1 MSDKQYAIGVDLGG
15 TKLAVG
21 VVGPDGRILA
31 RAERPTDVAGGVEA
45 ILADTRRAVNE
56 ALGVLGKGLGD
67 VAGVG
72 IGAPGPVEPGDGVV
86 IIAPNL
92 GWRDVPLGKLMQSGF
107 GIPARVDND
116 ANAAALG
123 EQWCGAG
130 RSVSDMVMV
139 TLGTGVGGAIITHGA
154 MYHGAHGYA
163 GEIGHMTILEDG
175 PLCGCGNRGCLETL
189 AAAPAIARI
198 AAEVIDAG
206 RATRMSEL
214 AVANPGGLEAKIV
227 FEAAREGDPEALG
240 IVNQVARY
248 LGIGLANLANIL
260 NPEMIV
266 VGGGVSRA
274 GDLLLDPVREEVR
287 RRALRGPDRVKV
299 VRAELGNDAGIIGAA
314 SLVWRG

>member
-1 MSDKQYAIGVDLGG
+1 MSDKKYAIGIDLGG
-15 TKLAVG
+15 TKLAAG
-21 VVGPDGRILA
+21 VVDREGRIVA
-31 RAERPTDVAGGVEA
+31 RAERATNVAGGAEG
-45 ILADTRRAVNE
+45 ILSDARQVADE
-56 ALGVLGKGLGD
+56 ALGHLSLGLGD

-72 IGAPGPVEPGDGVV
+72 IGAPGPVEPGKGVV

-92 GWRDVPLGKLMQSGF
+92 GWRDVPLGMLMESKF
-107 GIPARVDND
+107 GILARVDND

-130 RSVSDMVMV
+130 RGVNDMVMV
-139 TLGTGVGGAIITHGA
+139 TLGTGVGGAIIARGA
-154 MYHGAHGYA
+154 MYHGAYGYA
-163 GEIGHMTILEDG
+163 GEIGHMTIIEDG
-175 PLCGCGNRGCLETL
+175 PFCGCGNRGCLETL
-189 AAAPAIARI
+189 AAAPAVARM

-214 AVANPGGLEAKIV
+214 ARSNPGGLEAKIV
-227 FEAAREGDPEALG
+227 FDAAREGDPEALG
-240 IVNQVARY
+240 IVARVARY

-287 RRALRGPDRVKV
+287 RRALKGPDRVKV
-299 VRAELGNDAGIIGAA
+299 VRAQLGNDAGIIGAA
-314 SLVWRG
+314 SLIWR